1 MIVAYLV
8 ARVGSS
14 VRVLRKPTE
23 SRMQTPGKDPASQRV
38 PDGGSRVRERED
50 SLGD

>member
-1 MIVAYLV
+1 MVVAYLV

-14 VRVLRKPTE
+14 VSVLRKPIE
-23 SRMQTPGKDPASQRV
+23 SRMQTLRNDPASQSV
-38 PDGGSRVRERED
+38 PDGGSRVQESED